1 MANWDIVSDI
11 SSLPNILM
19 MLMVIIGYAF
29 MTFGS
34 ILFRE
39 ARRNRVKRKFIIG
52 IILLVVG
59 VGLLFL
65 ALWLYS

>member
-19 MLMVIIGYAF
+19 MLMVIIGYAS